1 MDKLKNRIQEIVCEA
16 GAVFSVL
23 ENEDDV
29 SEAERIL
36 YRQIEERSMA
46 VRSARSTSESA
57 KNPEAS

>member
-1 MDKLKNRIQEIVCEA
+1 MDKLLDEIREIICEA

-29 SEAERIL
+29 GEAEHIL

-46 VRSARSTSESA
+46 VRSARSMSESA
-57 KNPEAS
+57 KNPQAS